1 MSADPAFYVDSSAL
15 VKLVVDEEESAAL
28 QSFLDRAGTL
38 YASALARTE
47 VPRAARRSRE
57 PRSPARAH
65 LVVDEL
71 DLVELDEELLFDAAT
86 VGDAGL
92 RTLDA
97 IHLATAR
104 ALRDDLDAVVTYDV
118 RLATAAEAEGF
129 RVESPR

>member
-1 MSADPAFYVDSSAL
+1 MARPA
-15 VKLVVDEEESAAL
+15 
-28 QSFLDRAGTL
+28 TL
-38 YASALARTE
+38 T
-47 VPRAARRSRE
+47 RRSR
-57 PRSPARAH
+57 RYARATLCPRR

-71 DLVELDEELLFDAAT
+71 DLVELDEELLFDAAK

-97 IHLATAR
+97 IHLATAL

-118 RLATAAEAEGF
+118 RLAAAAEAEGF